1 MFELVTKFIF
11 LPVTNNHTL
20 VMTLDELKLQ
30 LIVKSLHELGCD
42 QLATELI
49 SQLRQTNSLDQQPG
63 DELHNWI
70 LEQLRIRNYTEL
82 DDYFCS
88 LLNDTNG
95 LNEFVKIINYRGDN
109 MDSIISILLYLI
121 RRANYLDVIKLL
133 DSLTDTEKL
142 TYVNNKLL
150 PLLDCVDVGN
160 NKIEDI
166 SSVIDVRILQQL
178 SKEKESKLLMD
189 SNHAIEQYLFNYQ

>member
-1 MFELVTKFIF
+1 M
-11 LPVTNNHTL
+11 N
-20 VMTLDELKLQ
+20 
-30 LIVKSLHELGCD
+30 GCD

-133 DSLTDTEKL
+133 DSLTDTEK
-142 TYVNNKLL
+142 
-150 PLLDCVDVGN
+150 VDLRQQQIVT
-160 NKIEDI
+160 
-166 SSVIDVRILQQL
+166 VIRLR
-178 SKEKESKLLMD
+178 
-189 SNHAIEQYLFNYQ
+189 